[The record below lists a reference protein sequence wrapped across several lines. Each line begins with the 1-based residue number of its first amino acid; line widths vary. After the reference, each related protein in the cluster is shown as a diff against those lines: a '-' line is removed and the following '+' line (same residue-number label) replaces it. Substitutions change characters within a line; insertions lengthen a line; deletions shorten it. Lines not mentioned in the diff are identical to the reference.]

1 MGKLILRDIHKSYG
15 KDEVLHGI
23 NIETGENQFL
33 VLIGP
38 SGCGKTTLLNII
50 AGLEQ
55 ESGGDILLNDR
66 RLNGQSPKDRDIAM
80 VFQSYALY
88 PSMTVR
94 NNILFALEN
103 RRVPKAERHQILTD
117 VARMLQIEHL
127 LDRRPRQ
134 LSGGQQQRVAIGRA
148 IARRP
153 TLFLFD
159 EPLSNLDAKLRVEMR
174 SEIKRLHQKLQTS
187 MVYVTHDQIEA
198 MTMGDLIAVMNG
210 GVIQQL
216 GSPESIY
223 NDPANRFV
231 AGFMGSPS
239 MNFLPVTAREEESG
253 LCLRI
258 AGTEGDGN
266 RLPLPARM
274 QAALRSQLGRRI
286 ILGIRPEQI
295 TDPGS
300 AREGEALHTL
310 ELNAELLEPTGP
322 DTLVFTRLDGHALV
336 ARVHPSARVAL
347 GAPCT
352 LSFHMERAVFFDP
365 DNGARLA

>member
-1 MGKLILRDIHKSYG
+1 MGKLILQDIHKSYG

-66 RLNGQSPKDRDIAM
+66 HLNGLSPKDRDIAM

-88 PSMTVR
+88 PSMSVR

-103 RRVPKAERHQILTD
+103 RKVPKAEREQILMD

-127 LDRRPRQ
+127 LGRRPRQ

-174 SEIKRLHQKLQTS
+174 SEIKRLHQQLQTS

-198 MTMGDLIAVMNG
+198 MTMGDLIAVMNE

-239 MNFLPVTAREEESG
+239 MNFLPVVPREEASG
-253 LCLRI
+253 LCLRV
-258 AGTEGDGN
+258 AGSDGDGN
-266 RLPLPARM
+266 VLPLPAKM
-274 QAALRSQLGRRI
+274 QGALRGQLGRRI
-286 ILGIRPEQI
+286 TLGIRPEQI

-300 AREGEALHTL
+300 AREGESLHSI
-310 ELNAELLEPTGP
+310 ELGVELLEPTGP
-322 DTLVFTRLDGHALV
+322 DTLVFTRLDGHSLV
-336 ARVHPSARVAL
+336 ARVHPSTRLQV
-347 GAPCT
+347 GSRCT

-365 DNGARLA
+365 DNGSRLA